1 VADRVKS
8 DYTIK
13 GELKKLPSQLET
25 SFVFTGLKLSSFD
38 KRSMEEKGLIS
49 NSTTAVL
56 VNIYDKPVF
65 KHVPLK
71 MFLQQMGPLAGG
83 DRFGFLI
90 DIPGGLEYYFD
101 YILVKKDGTM
111 RIITG
116 DETFSN
122 AVNGIK
128 EDKRKIK
135 NFRYE
140 ISTQRVYLS
149 KFMNLFER

>member
-1 VADRVKS
+1 
-8 DYTIK
+8 
-13 GELKKLPSQLET
+13 
-25 SFVFTGLKLSSFD
+25 
-38 KRSMEEKGLIS
+38 M
-49 NSTTAVL
+49 
-56 VNIYDKPVF
+56 
-65 KHVPLK
+65 HVPLK
-71 MFLQQMGPLAGG
+71 MVLQQMGPNAGG

-101 YILVKKDGTM
+101 YTQIKKDGTM

-116 DETFSN
+116 DETFGNTVS
-122 AVNGIK
+122 GIK

-140 ISTQRVYLS
+140 ITTQRVYLS